1 VSAAFLADACALIE
15 FHASASPAMSQE
27 GREAMA
33 AGDVMVA
40 PITVWEILRKVSL
53 GKLPMPVP
61 AGFSRGYPAWLRA
74 QGYAM
79 APFDWEDAALAA
91 SLPDHHR
98 DPMDRMLIAAAL
110 RRDLTIVTRDAVFSA
125 YGARTIW

>member
-1 VSAAFLADACALIE
+1 VSAYLADACALIA
-15 FHASASPAMSQE
+15 FHAGTPPALSPA
-27 GREAMA
+27 GHEAMA
-33 AGDVMVA
+33 AGEVMVA
-40 PITVWEILRKVSL
+40 PITIWEILRKVAL

-61 AGFSRGYPAWLRA
+61 AGFSRGYPAWLST

-91 SLPDHHR
+91 TLPDHHR
-98 DPMDRMLIAAAL
+98 DPMDRMLIATAL
-110 RRDLTIVTRDAVFSA
+110 RHDLTIVTSDAVFSA